1 MMDVETANSTAAKG
15 GSGLPRIFAAASTF
29 VSCLALA
36 GVFVLVLQ
44 NQKLQSQMDGL
55 QQQAPQSADGRQNDA
70 QKEIARREVHD
81 MVQSHLRAGRA
92 TATSTSYNC
101 PHERTHSFFKDCT
114 DSPRTPGSVRVPKK
128 GSHLD
133 SLSFSLLFRCLRPI
147 LSQIAQSLYAMW
159 KIQE

>member
-55 QQQAPQSADGRQNDA
+55 QQAPQSADGRQNYA
-70 QKEIARREVHD
+70 QKEIARREVS
-81 MVQSHLRAGRA
+81 VNIL
-92 TATSTSYNC
+92 
-101 PHERTHSFFKDCT
+101 PVVPLCT
-114 DSPRTPGSVRVPKK
+114 DNSRV
-128 GSHLD
+128 
-133 SLSFSLLFRCLRPI
+133 FLFRCMYFLF
-147 LSQIAQSLYAMW
+147 SMHSFTS
-159 KIQE
+159 